1 MASVPKLPEN
11 KRSSSKLLK
20 GPQEGTVRT
29 DCCFFFFF
37 LSSAFPQ
44 AQLGTGTHF
53 LLEWCEDEYPG
64 YRGTERYTLGP
75 VTAGNWRRASRK
87 PEVWSLLP
95 RKTVAVFFIDFCL
108 FPKCI

>member
-37 LSSAFPQ
+37 FLSSAFPQ

-64 YRGTERYTLGP
+64 YRTRHRWQLATREQ
-75 VTAGNWRRASRK
+75 
-87 PEVWSLLP
+87 
-95 RKTVAVFFIDFCL
+95 KTVYTRTRHRLTNI
-108 FPKCI
+108 K